1 MPVSLLVLTDFHQ
14 PANRALNYAASLA
27 GAIGA
32 GLVLLHV
39 RRDSALDPERLT
51 GKLSGRS
58 REAVDLAL
66 GTLTSNRA
74 VPAVAEVGHGRV
86 ADAVAEAIGHHHPA
100 LVVLGL
106 PDTGSTPD
114 DLVSA
119 TALDLLRAAPYPML
133 VIPHDAP
140 APVVPRRVLLAVD
153 GENFTLGAH
162 TVLVRAFFT
171 ALRAQLTVLHVYS
184 CDTEVEDAA
193 ARESVART
201 GLTAGLTPVTT
212 RNAMSADPAEGIL
225 AVAATGPY
233 DLIALIARP
242 RSFWGELFEHSVTV
256 QVLLS
261 SRLPVLVLPA
271 Q

>member
-27 GAIGA
+27 GAIGE

-39 RRDSALDPERLT
+39 RRDSALDPDLEQLT

-66 GTLTSNRA
+66 GTLTSNRT

-86 ADAVAEAIGHHHPA
+86 ADAVAEAIGQHHPA

-114 DLVSA
+114 DLVST

-153 GENFTLGAH
+153 G
-162 TVLVRAFFT
+162 
-171 ALRAQLTVLHVYS
+171 
-184 CDTEVEDAA
+184 
-193 ARESVART
+193 
-201 GLTAGLTPVTT
+201 
-212 RNAMSADPAEGIL
+212 
-225 AVAATGPY
+225 
-233 DLIALIARP
+233 
-242 RSFWGELFEHSVTV
+242 
-256 QVLLS
+256 
-261 SRLPVLVLPA
+261 
-271 Q
+271 